1 MASHAS
7 PAASGRHTARS
18 GRSET
23 CVGRDSAP
31 NEISKLH
38 SVFTTD
44 ARSKFG
50 AEVKMTDASNSDV
63 QLASGD
69 ATDRSFGYT
78 KLPSVWR
85 TERVESRRSGEPD
98 QQESDA

>member
-50 AEVKMTDASNSDV
+50 AEVKMTDASKKISFE
-63 QLASGD
+63 LAVD
-69 ATDRSFGYT
+69 ATYASCAVDIRGC
-78 KLPSVWR
+78 
-85 TERVESRRSGEPD
+85 
-98 QQESDA
+98 